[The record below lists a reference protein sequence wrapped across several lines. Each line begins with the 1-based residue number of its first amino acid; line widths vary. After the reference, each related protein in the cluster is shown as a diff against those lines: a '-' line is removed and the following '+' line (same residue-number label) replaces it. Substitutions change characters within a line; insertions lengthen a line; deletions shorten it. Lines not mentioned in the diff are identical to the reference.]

1 MFDQIKKDIREMLNL
16 NKQIGE
22 IETTIMFCINKED
35 TYNYNEQK
43 ALQLIE
49 QLNKLNKQF
58 YDLYGKHY

>member
-22 IETTIMFCINKED
+22 IETMIMFCIDKED
-35 TYNYNEQK
+35 AYNYNEQK

-58 YDLYGKHY
+58 YELYDKYY